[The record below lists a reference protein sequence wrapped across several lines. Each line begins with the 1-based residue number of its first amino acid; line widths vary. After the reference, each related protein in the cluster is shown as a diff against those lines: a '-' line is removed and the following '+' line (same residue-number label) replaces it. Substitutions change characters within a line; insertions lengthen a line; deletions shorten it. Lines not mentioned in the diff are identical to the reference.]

1 MQQLQRKLQE
11 AEDRLEVVKT
21 SNRELNARIV
31 SAFLLMHTS
40 RFSESVT
47 QQLGCVNLLVLPC
60 GTRQLVWSVS
70 ASLDPLLFQDVLDP
84 SLAAGSSEV

>member
-1 MQQLQRKLQE
+1 MAAEVQQLQRKLQE

-40 RFSESVT
+40 RSSESVT

-70 ASLDPLLFQDVLDP
+70 ASLPF
-84 SLAAGSSEV
+84 SSRMFLTQA

>member
-1 MQQLQRKLQE
+1 MAAEVQQLQRKLQE

-47 QQLGCVNLLVLPC
+47 
-60 GTRQLVWSVS
+60 
-70 ASLDPLLFQDVLDP
+70 DV
-84 SLAAGSSEV
+84 